1 MAVLFF
7 TYNHSNLI
15 RQMKWLFFRRNFK
28 NSNKIAKTAPLD
40 VTIRVLS
47 DHALVHCKATDV
59 LLTIY
64 FYHPRRKYGWS
75 KK

>member
-1 MAVLFF
+1 MA
-7 TYNHSNLI
+7 I
-15 RQMKWLFFRRNFK
+15 FRRNFK
-28 NSNKIAKTAPLD
+28 NSNKITKTAPLD
-40 VTIRVLS
+40 VTIRGLS

-75 KK
+75 KKYSCRLLFFIKH

>member
-1 MAVLFF
+1 
-7 TYNHSNLI
+7 
-15 RQMKWLFFRRNFK
+15 MKWLFFRRNFK
-28 NSNKIAKTAPLD
+28 NSNKITKTAPLD

-59 LLTIY
+59 ILTIY